1 MKGELKLA
9 QWIRGSTLQWT
20 TGYNKAASSYGS
32 SMGHSELWWRRFLR
46 QSAASGALEREL
58 KSLIKKNSH
67 YCIQGLYRVLPRGRE
82 IVLNS
87 EGFSVPKL
95 EDCKTIDEQS
105 HSMRKRSISDDS
117 VIPPKKKICTKTG
130 KGTHGLR
137 VVKTLLEDEENWKHI
152 SSKDDYQYL
161 GVFPNEQMQVI
172 YYSEDCTKLDQSCST
187 DPHFLWHDIQMSKG
201 KVNKDYPISVEFGS
215 STEELIYQCAPCN
228 GVKVCSRSECNFV
241 APISRLRSCPDHPEA
256 TLKRSNDISLTNC
269 PVEFAYIF
277 PKDFN
282 HDNRRWIMGYIR
294 QQKAPTDIYTTM
306 PFHVEQRCVHL

>member
-1 MKGELKLA
+1 M
-9 QWIRGSTLQWT
+9 
-20 TGYNKAASSYGS
+20 
-32 SMGHSELWWRRFLR
+32 
-46 QSAASGALEREL
+46 
-58 KSLIKKNSH
+58 
-67 YCIQGLYRVLPRGRE
+67 PRGRE

-105 HSMRKRSISDDS
+105 HSRRKRSISDDS
-117 VIPPKKKICTKTG
+117 VIPPKKKICNKTG

-161 GVFPNEQMQVI
+161 GVFPNEQVQVI

-215 STEELIYQCAPCN
+215 STEELIYRCAPCN

-294 QQKAPTDIYTTM
+294 QQKAPTDNLHN
-306 PFHVEQRCVHL
+306 HVIPRGTKMCSFVKKAIQESASIKER